1 MIDAQTLENPAA
13 ASVPNPQPV
22 RRWTPGSCVWCGSA
36 ESIEV
41 FRNEPRCEV
50 CREHE
55 TVIDEARK
63 FMGMYGLRP
72 IGGTLQSDDDEERE
86 WRVNARDARAALNQI
101 RLPEPPD
108 PALIRKSMRPKAARI
123 VTAFEAES
131 APARKAPARP
141 RTASSAPAPA
151 PTAAVAPAKKLDV
164 AALEERVTG
173 LLDQL
178 TKVDTQIGLAEAAQ
192 GLAAR
197 ARLNDLNSQ
206 KATIL
211 RTLAALEKARR
222 SAGE

>member
-1 MIDAQTLENPAA
+1 MIDAQTLQNPAA
-13 ASVPNPQPV
+13 ASVPNSQPV

-41 FRNEPRCEV
+41 FRNEPRCDT

-141 RTASSAPAPA
+141 RAASSAPAPE

-197 ARLNDLNSQ
+197 ARLNDLNGQ